1 MLLFFL
7 VLLLALLN
15 VICYVPM
22 LGAVLMKI
30 QAFHRRVS
38 SDIPGN
44 PHMFDACIIS
54 MMRTLPEPSN
64 FNLIWTNVPFA
75 EPLILRGTFCK
86 SRFNSLSIYGSNMC
100 DPPNSLDLADINA
113 NPDGSF
119 ELTISRDPT
128 AESSNNICSNDWA
141 GGFISMRN
149 YLVPPGTDVKSP
161 EIVRMDGTVIRKS
174 EMLVA
179 GPSQLTLGS
188 SKLFIAMCR
197 IVPLNICF
205 YISLLN
211 MNVSSTGTNTM
222 ICCGLVLSIL
232 LYQTMFLLGR
242 LGLRK
247 FFTGFGPQNQ
257 LTMTSLEAG
266 SKASQPSAL
275 HKYWT
280 MPYSV
285 PVGGQIRVT
294 GKIDT
299 TYQKYW
305 SFIVYDEYGLPLS
318 RYVYDVNVNRIPIKG
333 EASEVSPDSSSSS
346 SSCNLDRYC
355 YDIRMTNYGTEAH
368 TEECD
373 LNAHTTGVDVSAC
386 PKGYVIFRI
395 VHPTSDKTVEFS
407 TPTATVLLPKVDTTK
422 DTKKI
427 Q

>member
-1 MLLFFL
+1 MPNNRHETAIIARTNGRRGAWLVGALALLPDVEARLLRYNHIWIAHLLILRLNTHRATPRLLRMIWLVTWLGSWMLLFFL

-149 YLVPPGTDVKSP
+149 YLVPPGTG
-161 EIVRMDGTVIRKS
+161 I
-174 EMLVA
+174 A
-179 GPSQLTLGS
+179 TLD
-188 SKLFIAMCR
+188 
-197 IVPLNICF
+197 P
-205 YISLLN
+205 
-211 MNVSSTGTNTM
+211 
-222 ICCGLVLSIL
+222 
-232 LYQTMFLLGR
+232 
-242 LGLRK
+242 
-247 FFTGFGPQNQ
+247 P
-257 LTMTSLEAG
+257 
-266 SKASQPSAL
+266 
-275 HKYWT
+275 
-280 MPYSV
+280 
-285 PVGGQIRVT
+285 
-294 GKIDT
+294 
-299 TYQKYW
+299 
-305 SFIVYDEYGLPLS
+305 
-318 RYVYDVNVNRIPIKG
+318 
-333 EASEVSPDSSSSS
+333 
-346 SSCNLDRYC
+346 
-355 YDIRMTNYGTEAH
+355 
-368 TEECD
+368 
-373 LNAHTTGVDVSAC
+373 
-386 PKGYVIFRI
+386 
-395 VHPTSDKTVEFS
+395 
-407 TPTATVLLPKVDTTK
+407 
-422 DTKKI
+422 
-427 Q
+427 